1 MGCNLARRSHRVV
14 SAPMLS
20 GKPPRSSV
28 TTMLYTVGEYDIVAL
43 VEAPGDEPSPA
54 SPRAYNISASE
65 PNDAFLDGVHNGLSA
80 VVDTELVIDTGD
92 VIAHRPRA
100 DA

>member
-1 MGCNLARRSHRVV
+1 
-14 SAPMLS
+14 MLS

-54 SPRAYNISASE
+54 SPQ
-65 PNDAFLDGVHNGLSA
+65 GV
-80 VVDTELVIDTGD
+80 
-92 VIAHRPRA
+92 
-100 DA
+100 